1 MGYTFLYFLKG
12 YSNSPVSRELPR
24 SSMTQKKPAVQR
36 ILNTPM
42 RQTPCIAGFLNRQ
55 NKRIDHSIE
64 SLLWSIRGGERGIRT
79 LDTVPRIHDFQSCAL
94 DQLSHLSIRCS
105 TRFLSYTITVHFA
118 RLFSPFRMK
127 RLYVRFQIP
136 RVSFLSVVRSA
147 LRYSVGATPQCCLK
161 KAENALS
168 LINPARSEISA
179 TVRSAYFR

>member
-1 MGYTFLYFLKG
+1 MNQHLVLFVAEKVGFEPTH
-12 YSNSPVSRELPR
+12 RLPQ
-24 SSMTQKKPAVQR
+24 S
-36 ILNTPM
+36 TPLAGE
-42 RQTPCIAGFLNRQ
+42 PLIATWV
-55 NKRIDHSIE
+55 
-64 SLLWSIRGGERGIRT
+64 LLHINGDTGGERGIRT